1 MANQEIVV
9 PDIGDFS
16 DVEIIEVLVSAGD
29 SVKKDDPLITVESDK
44 ASMDIPSS
52 HAGTVNELK
61 VAVGDKVS
69 EGSVVLILA
78 DDDTDQ
84 ADSSGA
90 ATEAEESSGPETQ
103 ETESSKPKDR
113 SPEPEESPE
122 PEKQEGESGKP
133 QDTSPVA
140 LSITEPVNEV
150 MSHRTTDKGAVYASP
165 SVRRIA
171 RERNIDLS
179 QISGTGPKGRITKE
193 DLDTPTP
200 KPLAASS
207 DTSKPAAAAGLGAIP
222 PIPGQD
228 FSEFGD
234 VEIKPLTRIQKISGP
249 HLHRVWLNLPMVTH
263 HDEADITD
271 LEDFRKSLK
280 PEAEKKGIRVTG
292 LAFMMKALA
301 ASLKAFP
308 MFNASLSEDGAS
320 LVLKKYFHIGVAVD
334 TPNGLVVPVFRDVD
348 KKSIYD
354 LSVELGEV
362 SVKAREGKLGP
373 KDLKGGCMTISSLGG
388 IGGTAFTP
396 IVNAP
401 EVAILGLTRSRMQP
415 VWNGTEFIPRLMQ
428 PIDLTYDHRVIDG
441 ANAAR
446 FVAHYCQNLGD
457 LKRLLL

>member
-1 MANQEIVV
+1 MANQEIFV

-16 DVEIIEVLVSAGD
+16 DVEIIEVLVSPGD
-29 SVKKDDPLITVESDK
+29 TVSAEDPLITVESDK

-52 HAGTVNELK
+52 HAGKVTELK

-69 EGSVVLILA
+69 EGSLILILA
-78 DDDTDQ
+78 QADQSDGESAPAASQATESQPDTD
-84 ADSSGA
+84 
-90 ATEAEESSGPETQ
+90 ESSNSETAGTQ
-103 ETESSKPKDR
+103 SAKPR
-113 SPEPEESPE
+113 
-122 PEKQEGESGKP
+122 
-133 QDTSPVA
+133 DTSPLA

-150 MSHRTTDKGAVYASP
+150 MSHRTTVKDAVYASP

-171 RERNIDLS
+171 RERNIDLT

-200 KPLAASS
+200 KPVEAA
-207 DTSKPAAAAGLGAIP
+207 TGGASKPAAAGGLSAIP
-222 PIPGQD
+222 AIPGQD
-228 FSEFGD
+228 FSQFG
-234 VEIKPLTRIQKISGP
+234 EIEVKPLTRIQKISGP

-280 PEAEKKGIRVTG
+280 AEAEKKGIRVTG
-292 LAFMMKALA
+292 LVFMMKALA

-320 LVLKKYFHIGVAVD
+320 LILKKYFHIGIAVD

-348 KKSIYD
+348 KKSIYE

-362 SVKAREGKLGP
+362 SAKARDGKLGP
-373 KDLKGGCMTISSLGG
+373 KDLQGGCMSISSLGG

-401 EVAILGLTRSRMQP
+401 EVAILGLTRSKMKP
-415 VWNGTEFIPRLMQ
+415 VWNGSEFIPRLMQ

>member
-29 SVKKDDPLITVESDK
+29 TINAEDPLITVESDK

-52 HAGTVNELK
+52 HAGKVTELK

-69 EGSVVLILA
+69 EGSLLLVLETGA
-78 DDDTDQ
+78 G
-84 ADSSGA
+84 DSEPAS
-90 ATEAEESSGPETQ
+90 ESAGS
-103 ETESSKPKDR
+103 ESSKAEPAEPTAPASESSATEVSQPK
-113 SPEPEESPE
+113 
-122 PEKQEGESGKP
+122 
-133 QDTSPVA
+133 DTSPLA
-140 LSITEPVNEV
+140 LSISKPVNEV
-150 MSHRTTDKGAVYASP
+150 MSHRTIDKDAIYASP

-171 RERNIDLS
+171 RERNIDLT
-179 QISGTGPKGRITKE
+179 QIGGTGPKGRITKE
-193 DLDTPTP
+193 DLDSPTP
-200 KPLAASS
+200 KATAASS
-207 DTSKPAAAAGLGAIP
+207 SSKKPVAGSGGMTAIP
-222 PIPGQD
+222 AIPGQD
-228 FSEFGD
+228 YSQFG
-234 VEIKPLTRIQKISGP
+234 EIEVKPLTRIQKISGP

-271 LEDFRKSLK
+271 LEAFRKSLK
-280 PEAEKKGIRVTG
+280 GEAEKKGIRVTG
-292 LAFMMKALA
+292 LVFMMKALA

-308 MFNASLSEDGAS
+308 TFNASLSEDGMS
-320 LVLKKYFHIGVAVD
+320 LILKKYFHIGIAVD

-348 KKSIYD
+348 KKSIYE
-354 LSVELGEV
+354 LSVELGEI
-362 SVKAREGKLGP
+362 SVKARDGKLGP
-373 KDLKGGCMTISSLGG
+373 KDLQGGCMSISSLGG

-401 EVAILGLTRSRMQP
+401 EVAILGLTRSKMKP
-415 VWNGTEFIPRLMQ
+415 VWDGSEFIPRLMQ